1 MSAYLRVAVHLD
13 LEDYLAALLEL
24 ARQGLLAVS
33 VRNPVRIAG
42 GYFRKR
48 APQLLVNLPPG
59 FIVEGAEVIFP
70 KGYHGDT
77 RSNAPSQLVVD
88 RYLLTNASND
98 LAYGNKLG
106 ETVCWFSQYDSTTA
120 RSVEVKDQVDRAATT
135 MRMVRRAR
143 SRGFVPIKLDLT
155 AGTARLSGPG
165 GIICLQA
172 GQDGRL
178 EIWGENFTPTSACHD
193 PIEALAR
200 EGNVLERR
208 AHMVEAQATER

>member
-1 MSAYLRVAVHLD
+1 VSAYLKVAVHLD

-33 VRNPVRIAG
+33 PRNPVRIAG

-59 FIVEGAEVIFP
+59 FIIEDAEVIFP

-77 RSNAPSQLVVD
+77 RNNAPSQLVVD
-88 RYLLTNASND
+88 RYLMTQASND

-106 ETVCWFSQYDSTTA
+106 ETVCWLSEYDSSTA
-120 RSVEVKDQVDRAATT
+120 RSVAVKEQVEKAATT

-143 SRGFVPIKLDLT
+143 SRGFVPLKLDLI

-172 GQDGRL
+172 GQDGRM
-178 EIWGENFTPTSACHD
+178 EIWGENFTPTAACHD

-200 EGNVLERR
+200 EGHVLERR
-208 AHMVEAQATER
+208 AHMVPGQELQR